1 LAGARRVLDAG
12 TAYLTTSLL
21 EGVVDRGTGA
31 AIRARGLRGPIAG
44 KTGTTD
50 DENDL
55 WFVGFTPELVVVVW
69 VGYDE
74 PRKIGVPSSRGA
86 LPIWADY
93 LEAISGGQIR
103 GGFPRPREVERVEI
117 DPMTGERALWGC
129 PRNQTEYFLIGTAPI
144 ETCPHGM
151 PSFPRFFERFFG
163 G

>member
-1 LAGARRVLDAG
+1 MLDAG

-21 EGVVDRGTGA
+21 QGVVDQGTGA

-69 VGYDE
+69 IGYDE

-93 LEAISGGQIR
+93 LETISGGQIR
-103 GGFPRPREVERVEI
+103 GGFLRPREVESVEI

-129 PRNQTEYFLIGTAPI
+129 PRNQTEYFLIGTAPV
-144 ETCPHGM
+144 ETCPRGL